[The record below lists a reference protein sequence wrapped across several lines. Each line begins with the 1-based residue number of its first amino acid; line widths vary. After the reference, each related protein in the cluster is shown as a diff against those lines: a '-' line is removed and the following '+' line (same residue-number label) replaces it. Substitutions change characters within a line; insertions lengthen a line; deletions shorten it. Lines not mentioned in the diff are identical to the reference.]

1 MRPPGRPADG
11 CVALLKVAETGLTA
25 GFHDREGFTTEN
37 DIKVFAIMK
46 SCQECEVSGVQGAV
60 VTVKAAAGR
69 RLFYEDAGCTGC
81 SGGGAG
87 GGAVVTVAMWR
98 WDGQDRRVVT

>member
-1 MRPPGRPADG
+1 MTGGPAASAGGCTADG

-46 SCQECEVSGVQGAV
+46 SGQEYEVSGVQETV

-69 RLFYEDAGCTGC
+69 RLFHDHAGC
-81 SGGGAG
+81 
-87 GGAVVTVAMWR
+87 
-98 WDGQDRRVVT
+98 